1 MPCGR
6 NWNTASLAAW
16 APEEFIEILQLARK
30 HPMDAVKR
38 AVGVCVD
45 RRAYSAAAVLNVL
58 RNEPQRPLARLDLSG
73 RDELSGVGAGM
84 RPLSIY
90 DQLAVEHA
98 CAAESP
104 CGHNGQRTTD
114 NGLLEGMVL

>member
-1 MPCGR
+1 MRKELEYRQPGGAG
-6 NWNTASLAAW
+6 TGQ
-16 APEEFIEILQLARK
+16 FIEILQLALK

-38 AVGVCVD
+38 AVGICVD

-58 RNEPQRPLARLDLSG
+58 RNEPQRPVPRLDLSG
-73 RDELSGVGAGM
+73 REELTGVGAGI

-90 DQLAVEHA
+90 DQLATHQ
-98 CAAESP
+98 ESS

-114 NGLLEGMVL
+114 NGQFEGMVLS